1 MTIPLE
7 ARPILTDVDIR
18 RGSVLR
24 YFAQS
29 VSTRKIYEIDRNQF
43 NIFNRDPYYV
53 TVQLPWVIVENAVT
67 LSVSEQN
74 TRIIDFY
81 ERTMPGLARK
91 LRNPLEYLVRALP
104 DT

>member
-7 ARPILTDVDIR
+7 VRPILTDVDIR

-29 VSTRKIYEIDRNQF
+29 VSSRKIYEIDNTQF
-43 NIFNRDPYYV
+43 NIFNKDPYYV
-53 TVQLPWVIVENAVT
+53 TIQMPWVIVENSVT
-67 LSVSEQN
+67 TDVSEQN
-74 TRIIDFY
+74 TRIIEYY
-81 ERTMPGLARK
+81 ERTMPGLKRK
-91 LRNPLEYLVRALP
+91 LRNPREYFVDQSP